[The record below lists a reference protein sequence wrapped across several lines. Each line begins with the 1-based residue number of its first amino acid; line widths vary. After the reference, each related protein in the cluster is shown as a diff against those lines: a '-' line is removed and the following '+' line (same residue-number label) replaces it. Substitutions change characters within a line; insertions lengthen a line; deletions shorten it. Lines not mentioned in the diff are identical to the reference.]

1 LTMPLKKDQY
11 KPEVRILAYLD
22 EAPQL
27 IASAGKS
34 TLTAKAVSD
43 ILDNMDSS
51 ELRGWIVELVR
62 RGHGSPLEHSLYV
75 FEIVCSRVASHQ
87 LVRHRHASYTQ
98 LSQRYSDGYLK
109 RLVKR
114 AAEYLSL
121 ADLHLSVK
129 PSSRSDYER
138 YADILKKFL
147 EAKPSYISLL
157 EAVAEAYII
166 PPTAVRAGDRSFL
179 EHLIESTAEY
189 YSALA
194 RGFSPEDARFL
205 IPQAVKTRLVVSMN
219 ARELVE
225 VFLPLR
231 MCVRA
236 QWEIR
241 YIAWS
246 MWRALAEVHP
256 EIFAY
261 AGPRC
266 VYMDNRVRAKPC
278 TLLEYLEGKCDF
290 EINRCPELVSRTSIP
305 ACLKNASV
313 DPWIS

>member
-1 LTMPLKKDQY
+1 VVTLKEVRY

-43 ILDNMDSS
+43 ILGNIDIDEMKEWIM
-51 ELRGWIVELVR
+51 ELIK

-114 AAEYLSL
+114 AAEYSGL
-121 ADLHLSVK
+121 ADLDLSGK
-129 PSSRSDYER
+129 PNSRSDYER
-138 YADILKKFL
+138 YAGILKKFL
-147 EAKPSYISLL
+147 EAKPSYTSLL
-157 EAVAEAYII
+157 EAVSEAYII
-166 PPTAVRAGDRSFL
+166 PPIAVRTEDRGFL

-194 RGFSPEDARFL
+194 RGFSREDARFL

-231 MCVRA
+231 MCTRA

-246 MWRALAEVHP
+246 MWKMLAEIQP
-256 EIFAY
+256 EIFTY

-266 VYMDNRVRAKPC
+266 VYMDNRVRVKPC
-278 TLLEYLEGKCDF
+278 TLSEYLEGRCDF
-290 EINRCPELVSRTSIP
+290 EINRCPELVSRTGIL
-305 ACLKNASV
+305 ACLINASV

>member
-1 LTMPLKKDQY
+1 VTFRKAQY

-43 ILDNMDSS
+43 ILGNMDIDEMKEWIM
-51 ELRGWIVELVR
+51 ELIK

-98 LSQRYSDGYLK
+98 LSQRYSDGYLR

-114 AAEYLSL
+114 AAEYLGL
-121 ADLHLSVK
+121 AELHPSSK
-129 PSSRSDYER
+129 PKSRSDYEL

-147 EAKPSYISLL
+147 EARPNYTSLL
-157 EAVAEAYII
+157 EVASEAYII
-166 PPTAVRAGDRSFL
+166 PPVAIRAEDRAFL
-179 EHLIESTAEY
+179 EHLIEITAEY

-194 RGFSPEDARFL
+194 RGFSLEDARFL
-205 IPQAVKTRLVVSMN
+205 IPQAVKTRLIVTMN

-231 MCVRA
+231 MCMRA

-246 MWRALAEVHP
+246 VWRILVEEQP

-261 AGPRC
+261 VGPRC

-278 TLLEYLEGKCDF
+278 TLSEYLEGKCGF
-290 EINRCPELVSRTSIP
+290 EINRCPELVSRAGIS